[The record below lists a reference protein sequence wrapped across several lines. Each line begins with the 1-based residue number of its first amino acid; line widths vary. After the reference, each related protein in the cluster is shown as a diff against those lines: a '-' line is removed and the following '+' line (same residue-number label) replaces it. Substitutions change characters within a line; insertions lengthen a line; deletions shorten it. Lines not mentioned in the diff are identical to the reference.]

1 MYMEEKY
8 IDQPFV
14 YRSYPKDEL
23 AQMYLPGYARATAV
37 KKFNSWL
44 KKSPQLREQLEHSG
58 ADLRTRIYTT
68 VQVRRIVDHL
78 GEP

>member
-1 MYMEEKY
+1 MEEKQ
-8 IDQPFV
+8 IDQAFV

-37 KKFNSWL
+37 KKFNSWI
-44 KKSPQLREQLEHSG
+44 KKSPQLQDELKHSG
-58 ADLRTRIYTT
+58 VSIRTRIYSTIH
-68 VQVRRIVDHL
+68 VRQIVEHL